1 MNAEL
6 ARYVME
12 QTIAK
17 VLFHSGFEGTLSVCT
32 WLTEDFQPSA
42 FDIIT
47 GVAIEY
53 LQELGRTLRLY
64 MNNNDGRKKYSEEV
78 CRHVTVVTDFRN

>member
-1 MNAEL
+1 
-6 ARYVME
+6 ME

-17 VLFHSGFEGTLSVCT
+17 VLFHSGFEGTLSFYGK
-32 WLTEDFQPSA
+32 LNADFQPSA

-64 MNNNDGRKKYSEEV
+64 MNSNDGRKKYSEEV
-78 CRHVTVVTDFRN
+78 RSSSRCD

>member
-1 MNAEL
+1 
-6 ARYVME
+6 ME

-17 VLFHSGFEGTLSVCT
+17 VLFHTGFEGTLSFDIN
-32 WLTEDFQPSA
+32 LTADFQPSA
-42 FDIIT
+42 LDIIT

-64 MNNNDGRKKYSEEV
+64 MNSNDGRKKYSEEV
-78 CRHVTVVTDFRN
+78 HSPSRRH